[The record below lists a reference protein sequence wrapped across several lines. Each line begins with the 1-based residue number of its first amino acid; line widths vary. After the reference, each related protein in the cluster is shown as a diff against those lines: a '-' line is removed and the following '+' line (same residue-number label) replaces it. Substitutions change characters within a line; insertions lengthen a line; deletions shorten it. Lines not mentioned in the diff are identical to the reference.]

1 MKKVLFYYLRPYY
14 WRMIGGFFIKFIGTV
29 MDLCLPWIL
38 AYMIDTI
45 IPKKERSSLYLWGV
59 MMIVCSILAWT
70 FNIIANRMA
79 SKVARD
85 TTEQI
90 RHDLFAKISYLS
102 NQQIDEFTKPS
113 CISRLTTDTYYI
125 HQMIGRVQ
133 RLGVRAPILVIGG
146 IFVTLTLDPILTAV
160 LVSIMPFIILVT
172 FFVSKKSIPLYA
184 NLQQAVDQFV
194 RLIREDM
201 AGIRVIKA
209 LSKTEYEKQK
219 YDTLNQEVVRKERI
233 AGITMAAVNPC
244 MNLLLNFG
252 LVLVVIVGAYRVHI
266 GVSEVGKILAFLTY
280 FTIILNA
287 MMNISKMFIIISKAV
302 ASANR
307 IMEVIETP
315 EDMQVVQINPVQ
327 AAVSA
332 PYFLFDHVT
341 FSYNKI
347 EPNLFDL
354 SFSLEK
360 GETLGI
366 IGATGSGK
374 STLAQ
379 LFLRFYDPDQGN
391 IYLEGKDIR
400 TIPFEIL
407 RKKFGVVFQNDTIFE
422 DSILENIRLGRK
434 ISFEE
439 VQNAVEYARAKE
451 FIEEEGRGYENTVSV
466 RGANLSGGQKQRIL
480 IARALAAR
488 PDILILDDSSS
499 ALDYKTDAFLRK
511 ELKEHFPDTT
521 TILIA
526 QRISSVMQSDHILV
540 LDEGKMI
547 GYGTHQELM
556 ENCEIY
562 REIGKTQM
570 GEY

>member
-1 MKKVLFYYLRPYY
+1 
-14 WRMIGGFFIKFIGTV
+14 
-29 MDLCLPWIL
+29 
-38 AYMIDTI
+38 
-45 IPKKERSSLYLWGV
+45 
-59 MMIVCSILAWT
+59 
-70 FNIIANRMA
+70 
-79 SKVARD
+79 
-85 TTEQI
+85 
-90 RHDLFAKISYLS
+90 
-102 NQQIDEFTKPS
+102 
-113 CISRLTTDTYYI
+113 
-125 HQMIGRVQ
+125 
-133 RLGVRAPILVIGG
+133 
-146 IFVTLTLDPILTAV
+146 
-160 LVSIMPFIILVT
+160 
-172 FFVSKKSIPLYA
+172 
-184 NLQQAVDQFV
+184 
-194 RLIREDM
+194 
-201 AGIRVIKA
+201 
-209 LSKTEYEKQK
+209 
-219 YDTLNQEVVRKERI
+219 
-233 AGITMAAVNPC
+233 
-244 MNLLLNFG
+244 
-252 LVLVVIVGAYRVHI
+252 
-266 GVSEVGKILAFLTY
+266 
-280 FTIILNA
+280 
-287 MMNISKMFIIISKAV
+287 
-302 ASANR
+302 
-307 IMEVIETP
+307 MEVIETP

-570 GEY
+570 GEC

>member
-59 MMIVCSILAWT
+59 MMIICSVLAWT